1 MRRQR
6 RTTVIV
12 VGGALAIASV
22 GYGLGSQAGDGTAV
36 ADNTT
41 TEQDGGPA
49 ERGAPPGL
57 GALAGKLG
65 VDSGRLA
72 TAMRAYHERTESNRR
87 DDFTAKL
94 ANALGVST
102 DRVRSAFDGLQQ
114 KRESRFATRLA
125 DALGMDAG
133 RVKAALDNLRD
144 DGARPHDGPPSPG
157 EPHSPGDFA
166 QKLADELGVDASD
179 VDAALMKIHPFHGP
193 GRPGHRH
200 DAMPLR
206 QLAHALGVSR
216 ADLRHAFSQLRPGGE
231 DGWKAEQQGLAK
243 FLAGRFNLDLGNV
256 QDALAAVAPPL
267 RSPHPEGPR
276 DHTAAL

>member
-1 MRRQR
+1 
-6 RTTVIV
+6 V
-12 VGGALAIASV
+12 
-22 GYGLGSQAGDGTAV
+22 D
-36 ADNTT
+36 
-41 TEQDGGPA
+41 
-49 ERGAPPGL
+49 
-57 GALAGKLG
+57 AGK
-65 VDSGRLA
+65 V
-72 TAMRAYHERTESNRR
+72 TT
-87 DDFTAKL
+87 
-94 ANALGVST
+94 
-102 DRVRSAFDGLQQ
+102 
-114 KRESRFATRLA
+114 
-125 DALGMDAG
+125 
-133 RVKAALDNLRD
+133 ALDKLRD
-144 DGARPHDGPPSPG
+144 DGPP
-157 EPHSPGDFA
+157 PGDFA
-166 QKLADELGVDASD
+166 QRLADELGLDASD
-179 VDAALMKIHPFHGP
+179 VNAALMKIHPFHGP